1 MTEEAS
7 LLSVMGL
14 RDAQAPYALTLRV
27 DRGQLVYLS
36 GGEPA
41 VLSRAARLIA
51 GRAGP
56 AEGAVWLSG
65 RAITND
71 WPDAKRLSFVSGGAG
86 PLFAARR
93 RGEALRALGLSA
105 EGLNGAELRFALRLA
120 RALKARPA
128 MLVADASAP
137 SLGEGLR
144 LRLLDAVREAC
155 REGMG
160 ALWLSGGLAGADGA
174 DLVALT
180 ADGRVIQSGPLREI
194 YERPLSVRA
203 ARMSGECILLDGRVE
218 AVKGSRVLFIT
229 QGLNI
234 PCRSNLW
241 LAPGERATLFLRPE
255 WLRWS
260 RERVRGFSPPLPAQV
275 KEAAAGPEGLSLRF
289 SLPGGTELSIRRADG
304 EGETPKAGEH
314 YDLWWDTE
322 RALLLPPEDEE

>member
-1 MTEEAS
+1 MTEAAS

-14 RDAQAPYALTLRV
+14 RDTQARYSLTLRV

-36 GGEPA
+36 GEEPA
-41 VLSRAARLIA
+41 ALSRAARLIA
-51 GRAGP
+51 GRARP

-93 RGEALRALGLSA
+93 RGESLRALGLSP
-105 EGLNGAELRFALRLA
+105 EGLNDAELRFALRLA
-120 RALKARPA
+120 GALKARPA

-137 SLGEGLR
+137 TLGEGTR
-144 LRLLDAVREAC
+144 LRLLDAVRGAC

-160 ALWLSGGLAGADGA
+160 ALWLAGGLAGAEKA
-174 DLVALT
+174 DRVALT
-180 ADGRVIQSGPLREI
+180 AEGRVIQSGPLQEL
-194 YERPLSVRA
+194 YERPLSAKA
-203 ARMSGECILLDGRVE
+203 ARMSGECILLDGKVE
-218 AVKGSRVLFIT
+218 AVKGNRVLFIT
-229 QGLNI
+229 QGLDI
-234 PCRSNLW
+234 PCRSDLW

-260 RERVRGFSPPLPAQV
+260 RERVKGFSPPLPAQV
-275 KEAAAGPEGLSLRF
+275 KESAAGPDGLSLCF
-289 SLPGGTELSIRRADG
+289 SLPGGQELPIRRAG
-304 EGETPKAGEH
+304 YEGEIPRAGEH